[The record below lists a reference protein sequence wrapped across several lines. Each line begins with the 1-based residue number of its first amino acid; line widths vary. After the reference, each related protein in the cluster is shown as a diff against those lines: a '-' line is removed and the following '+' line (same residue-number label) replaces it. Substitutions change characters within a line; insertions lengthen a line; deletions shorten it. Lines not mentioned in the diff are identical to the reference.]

1 MDMMATHIVGGVMY
15 YRYLGGTSYR
25 ITMKLYRDCD
35 PDINTGFDGGV
46 NRDGT
51 AAPALLVSLF
61 KESDNSLINTYG
73 SITPVIT
80 RVSPAI
86 VNPCLVATD
95 ICVEEG
101 VYTFDIN
108 VPNTTD
114 AYYISYLR
122 CCRNNSINNIVTPG
136 ATGSTV
142 TVRLPPINTTPNN
155 NAVFTNFPPIF
166 ICQNSPLIF
175 DHSATDADGDSLFYE
190 LCNPWNGLDDVTPV
204 GSVGDPRCVGPY
216 TPITFLA
223 PYTSSNP
230 LGTPALPDVP
240 ISIDPNT
247 GLIFGTPPD
256 LGQFVVG
263 ICVSEFRGGVE
274 ICKTMRDFQFNVVT
288 CPIPTASIPSTR
300 IDPSTGIGDFSTN
313 CDNYNVTFINRS
325 VRAIRYH
332 WDFGVAGSG
341 IDTSNLTNPTF
352 VYPDSGTYTVTLV
365 SYNDRGCYD
374 STKAYVR
381 IYPLLF
387 DFNFTNECKD
397 TAVVFTSNI
406 GRLSGAVSSYAWNF
420 GDGFTSSSANPSH
433 LYGAAGSYTVS
444 LRIRSSKGCDKTI
457 SKNVIIHPVPT
468 ASFRTDSACIGTPT
482 GFVNTSVGSLTRFNW
497 SFGDGTPNLFTR
509 TPLHI
514 YSTPGTYPVTLI
526 VWTDSGCSNSITQNV
541 IVNPLPIITTNND
554 TSICPRDSVKLNA
567 TGGIT
572 YRWSPPAGLSNVNI
586 PNPTANPSVSTNY
599 TLQVIDA
606 NRCQNFDTVKIYI
619 FVLPLAD
626 AGPDTS
632 VCLAAGS
639 FRDSAQLNASG
650 GVSYAWTPGFS
661 LSNTT
666 IANPWASPDTNTY
679 YYVVITDSN
688 NCKQRDSARVV
699 VLDPQIDII
708 TTKDTGL
715 CIYDSILINVA
726 DQGLISRY
734 HWTPSTGLSDPDVRL
749 PYFYPLDTTLYI
761 INVSN
766 YCYTKDDSVLV
777 RVYPLPKI
785 SAGNL
790 DSICYGDSVQL
801 VATGGIFYQWRPDIT
816 LSADTIPNPIAF
828 PKSNNFYFVTVTD
841 TLGCSSHDSVEILVF
856 LPPNARILP
865 APLKICAGD
874 TVQLTAT
881 GGVKYVW
888 HDGNALVTD
897 SVLASV
903 SAHIQ
908 DTIAYYV
915 DVENVHGCHTNDTI
929 IIVPQMPVRALAWQD
944 TAGCRGM
951 VTRLN
956 ASGGYYYHWSPAT
969 YLTNPDIPNPNTRP
983 DSSICYTVTVSN
995 DCFSD
1000 DTSVSIVIYQLPI
1013 ANAGP
1018 DNSIYRNQTTTLTG
1032 AGGEIYSWFPVDGLN
1047 SPNDAVTVAAPFNT
1061 TRYILTVTDLNGCV
1075 NYDTVTIYVL
1085 KDVVLLIPTA
1095 FSPNGDGVND
1105 IFRIAKYLNIEKLI
1119 SFVVYNRWGNLVY
1132 ETSNIEEGWN
1142 GMYKGREQPLG
1153 VYVWYV
1159 KALDYDGNVI
1169 ERKGNVTLLR

>member
-15 YRYLGGTSYR
+15 YQYLGGTSYR

-35 PDINTGFDGGV
+35 PAINTGFDGGV

-51 AAPALLVSLF
+51 PAPALLVSLF

-80 RVSPAI
+80 RVAPAI
-86 VNPCLVATD
+86 INPCLIATD

-101 VYTFDIN
+101 VYTFDIT
-108 VPNTTD
+108 VPTTTD

-122 CCRNNSINNIVTPG
+122 CCRNNSIDNIVTPG
-136 ATGSTV
+136 ATGITI
-142 TVRLPPINTTPNN
+142 TVRLPPINTTPND
-155 NAVFTNFPPIF
+155 NAVYTNFPPIF

-175 DHSATDADGDSLFYE
+175 DHSATDADGDSLYYE

-230 LGTPALPDVP
+230 LGTPTLPDVP

-247 GLIFGTPPD
+247 GLIFGTPPN

-263 ICVSEFRGGVE
+263 VCVTEFRGGVE

-288 CPIPTASIPSTR
+288 CPIPTASIPSSR
-300 IDPSTGIGDFSTN
+300 IDPATGIGDFSTN

-325 VRAIRYH
+325 VRATRYH

-387 DFNFTNECKD
+387 DFNFTNKCKD

-406 GRLSGAVSSYAWNF
+406 GSLSGSVSSYAWNF
-420 GDGFTSSSANPSH
+420 GDGFTSSLANPSH
-433 LYGAAGSYTVS
+433 LYGAAGSYTVL

-457 SKNVIIHPVPT
+457 TKTVIIHPLPT
-468 ASFRTDSACIGTPT
+468 ANFRTDSACIGSPT
-482 GFVNTSVGSLTRFNW
+482 GFVNTSVGSLSRFNW
-497 SFGDGTPNLFTR
+497 NFGDGSPNLFTR
-509 TPLHI
+509 TPLHV
-514 YSTPGTYPVTLI
+514 YSATGTYPVTLI

-541 IVNPLPIITTNND
+541 IVNPLPFIITNND
-554 TSICPRDSVKLNA
+554 TSICPRDTVKLNA

-572 YRWSPPAGLSNVNI
+572 YRWSPPAGLSNINI
-586 PNPTANPSVSTNY
+586 PNPIANPSISTNY

-606 NRCQNFDTVKIYI
+606 NRCQNFDTVKINI

-650 GVSYAWTPGFS
+650 GVSYVWTPAFS
-661 LSNTT
+661 LSNSN

-726 DQGLISRY
+726 DQGIISRY

-761 INVSN
+761 ITVSN

-790 DSICYGDSVQL
+790 DSICYGDSIQL

-865 APLKICAGD
+865 PPLKICAGD

-908 DTIAYYV
+908 DTIVFYV

-929 IIVPQMPVRALAWQD
+929 IVAPQMPVHAIAWQD

-956 ASGGYYYHWSPAT
+956 AAGGYYYHWSPAT
-969 YLTNPDIPNPNTRP
+969 YLTDPDIPNPNTRP
-983 DSSICYTVTVSN
+983 DSSILYTVNVSN

-1000 DTSVSIVIYQLPI
+1000 DTFVRIVIYQLPI

-1032 AGGEIYSWFPVDGLN
+1032 AGGETYSWFPVDGLN
-1047 SPNDAVTVAAPFNT
+1047 SPNDAATVAAPFNT
-1061 TRYILTVTDLNGCV
+1061 TRYILTVTDMNGCV
-1075 NYDTVTIYVL
+1075 NYDTVIIYVL

-1105 IFRIAKYLNIEKLI
+1105 IFRIAKYLNIEKLL

-1142 GMYKGREQPLG
+1142 GLYKGREQPLG